1 MKKSRGVYIILFNTV
16 FLLLIEIVAHIKSES
31 VSILGEAVHMSSDLI
46 TVGVGL
52 LATFVSSRYT
62 GGSNYTFG
70 LIRIEVLAAALSLIL
85 IWAPS
90 LYLVH
95 MSIFRYFNPQKIN
108 EEVVLITGI
117 LSFIINVINFLVSVK
132 MNKSANADLSIT
144 SIYIHALSDL
154 AQCIGLIIS
163 GVVLHINPKLTIVDI
178 LAAFFSTIVC
188 FCGSF
193 GLLKEVVYMLL
204 DKSPV
209 EVERVRQSI
218 MQVKNV
224 IAIND
229 MHLWCVNRSTRVS
242 MINITMKHGAVH
254 EDVLRECKNVLK
266 QEYSINMSTVEI
278 RTE

>member
-16 FLLLIEIVAHIKSES
+16 FLLLIEIVAHIKSDA
-31 VSILGEAVHMSSDLI
+31 VSILGEVFHMAGDLV

-52 LATFVSSRYT
+52 LASFVSSRCT
-62 GGSNYTFG
+62 GGPNYTFG
-70 LIRIEVLAAALSLIL
+70 LVRIEVLAAVLSLIL
-85 IWAPS
+85 IWTPS
-90 LYLVH
+90 LYLVRL
-95 MSIFRYFNPQKIN
+95 SIFRYFNPQKIN

-132 MNKSANADLSIT
+132 MNKSSNADLSIT

-154 AQCIGLIIS
+154 TQCIGLIVS
-163 GVVLHINPKLTIVDI
+163 GVLLQINPELTIVDI
-178 LAAFFSTIVC
+178 LAAVFSTIVC

-193 GLLKEVVYMLL
+193 GLLKEVVHMLL
-204 DKSPV
+204 DRSPV
-209 EVERVRQSI
+209 EVEKVRQSI

-229 MHLWCVNRSTRVS
+229 IHLWCVNRSNRVS
-242 MINITMKHGAVH
+242 MVNITMKQGAVH

-266 QEYSINMSTVEI
+266 QEYSIT
-278 RTE
+278 